1 MDFNFHLVEEH
12 GRANENNEEDEEE
25 EVEARRTHIH
35 E

>member
-1 MDFNFHLVEEH
+1 VEEH

-35 E
+35 EWMNE